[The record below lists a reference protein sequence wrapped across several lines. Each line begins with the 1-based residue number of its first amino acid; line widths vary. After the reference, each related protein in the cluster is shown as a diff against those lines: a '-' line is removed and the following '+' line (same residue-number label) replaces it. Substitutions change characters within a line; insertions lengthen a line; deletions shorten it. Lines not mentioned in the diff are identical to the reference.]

1 MLSPKQIKNLKEQL
15 LSQIQNLPEDK
26 KEEARNQIESLSPQ
40 SLELML
46 KQQGQGEQGQS
57 IFREIVN
64 KQIPSSI
71 IEETDQIVA
80 VLEINP
86 ISKGH
91 IIIIP
96 KTPIKTE
103 KEIPEEIKDKS
114 KNLAKTLASKLKA
127 KSIEIQSEEKF
138 GEAIINLIP
147 IYDQPLNLKSKRY
160 RAKKEELEEIINK
173 IKEEEKKEIEKIK
186 IERKIQDKPLKL
198 KRKIP

>member
-1 MLSPKQIKNLKEQL
+1 MLSQKQIKSLKEQL
-15 LSQIQNLPEDK
+15 LSQLQDLPEDK
-26 KEEARNQIESLSPQ
+26 KEEARRQIESLSPQ

>member
-46 KQQGQGEQGQS
+46 KQQGQGEQEQS
-57 IFREIVN
+57 IFRAIAS